1 MNRELELLVLAYDAL
16 LESHGNETK
25 AATAAFESKVDDA
38 LERHPGIS
46 GDTLRRMIV
55 LAHRGS
61 MPKEC
66 PSQCHQKLNP
76 KAK

>member
-25 AATAAFESKVDDA
+25 AATVAFESKVDDA

-55 LAHRGS
+55 LAHRNWLNAQRMPPS
-61 MPKEC
+61 MP
-66 PSQCHQKLNP
+66 P
-76 KAK
+76 KA

>member
-1 MNRELELLVLAYDAL
+1 MNRELELLVLAYDSL

-46 GDTLRRMIV
+46 GVTLRRMNV
-55 LAHRGS
+55 LAHRNWLNAQRMPPS
-61 MPKEC
+61 MP
-66 PSQCHQKLNP
+66 P
-76 KAK
+76 KA